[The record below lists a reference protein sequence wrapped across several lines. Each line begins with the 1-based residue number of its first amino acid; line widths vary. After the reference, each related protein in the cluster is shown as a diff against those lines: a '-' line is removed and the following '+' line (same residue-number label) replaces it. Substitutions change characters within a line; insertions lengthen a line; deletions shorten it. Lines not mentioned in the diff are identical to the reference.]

1 MQITNDSR
9 IPDEPLVSVLMTAYN
24 RERYIAEAIESV
36 LASTWMN
43 FELIIVDDQSTDNT
57 LSIAKSYEQ
66 KDGRVKVHRNE
77 TNLRDY
83 PNRNKAAGYAKGKY
97 LKFIDSDDKIYD
109 WGLAYCVE
117 QMERY
122 PQSSFGISM
131 IDGDYSMPGVLMNS
145 EDVIRKHLF
154 QSTHL
159 SAGPSGTIIQREF
172 FEKIQGFDT
181 RFFMANDQYFNV
193 KVASLTPVV
202 LLKQPF
208 FFYRIH
214 DLQEQNNPTGYL
226 IYGFLAKKE
235 MIEKLTLPLIRSE
248 IKYLSKKMNEEH
260 ATEIMKLILVH
271 KKPREAFKIMRLTG
285 FGSLDL
291 ARGVFEKLKS
301 SFTVKASRPT

>member
-1 MQITNDSR
+1 MNSI
-9 IPDEPLVSVLMTAYN
+9 ELPLVSVLMTAYN
-24 RERYIAEAIESV
+24 REKYIAEAIESV
-36 LASTWMN
+36 LASTWRN

-66 KDGRVKVHRNE
+66 KDERVKVYRNE
-77 TNLRDY
+77 TNLQDY
-83 PNRNKAAGYAKGKY
+83 PNRNKAASYAKGKY

-131 IDGDYSMPGVLMNS
+131 IDGDYSFPSVVMNS

-159 SAGPSGTIIQREF
+159 STGPSGTIIQRKF

-181 RFFMANDQYFNV
+181 RFFMANDEYFNV
-193 KVASLTPVV
+193 KVASFTPVV
-202 LLKQPF
+202 LLKQPY

-214 DLQEQNNPTGYL
+214 DFQEQNNRVGYL

-235 MIEKLTLPLIRSE
+235 MIENLNLPLSRRE
-248 IKYLSKKMNEEH
+248 IKYLSKKLNKEH
-260 ATEIMKLILVH
+260 ATELMKLILVD
-271 KKPREAFKIMRLTG
+271 KKPSQAFRIMRITG
-285 FGSLDL
+285 FGFLNL
-291 ARGVFEKLKS
+291 AKGVFEKLKS
-301 SFTVKASRPT
+301 SISLKT

>member
-1 MQITNDSR
+1 MQLTNDSQ
-9 IPDEPLVSVLMTAYN
+9 ITDEPSVSVLMTAYN

-36 LASTWMN
+36 LASTWKN

-57 LSIAKSYEQ
+57 LSIAKSYER
-66 KDGRVKVHRNE
+66 KDGRVKVYRNE

-83 PNRNKAAGYAKGKY
+83 PNRNKAASYAKGKY

-131 IDGDYSMPGVLMNS
+131 IDGDYSLPSVLMNS
-145 EDVIRKHLF
+145 DDVIRKHLF
-154 QSTHL
+154 ESTHL

-181 RFFMANDQYFNV
+181 RFFMANDEYFNV
-193 KVASLTPVV
+193 KVASLTSVV
-202 LLKQPF
+202 LLKRPY

-214 DLQEQNNPTGYL
+214 DFQEQNNRVGYL

-235 MIEKLTLPLIRSE
+235 MIENLNLPLSRRE
-248 IKYLSKKMNEEH
+248 IKYLGRKLNKEH
-260 ATEIMKLILVH
+260 ATELMKLILVH
-271 KKPREAFKIMRLTG
+271 KKPGEAFKIMRITG
-285 FGSLDL
+285 FGFLNL
-291 ARGVFEKLKS
+291 VRGVFEKFKS
-301 SFTVKASRPT
+301 SFALKT